1 MFQISKETLARLRET
16 YKPGTLVELVSM
28 NDPYP
33 GKLQPGC
40 RGRVTAVDDIGTV
53 FVNWRC
59 GSSLGIA
66 FSEDHA
72 VILDDVVTVCYGERK
87 EWDTRDEA
95 LRFFKEGMAC
105 SEGSERE
112 RYTNIVLALEAGEK
126 EALDYDD

>member
-1 MFQISKETLARLRET
+1 M
-16 YKPGTLVELVSM
+16 
-28 NDPYP
+28 
-33 GKLQPGC
+33 
-40 RGRVTAVDDIGTV
+40 VDDIGTV

-66 FSEDHA
+66 FGEDRA
-72 VILDDVVTVCYGERK
+72 VVLDDVVTVCYGERK

-95 LRFFKEGMAC
+95 LRFFKEGMVC

-126 EALDYDD
+126 EAFDYDD

>member
-16 YKPGTLVELVSM
+16 YKPGALVELVSM

-66 FSEDHA
+66 FGEDYA

-87 EWDTRDEA
+87 EWDTREEA
-95 LRFFKEGMAC
+95 IRFFKEGMAC

-126 EALDYDD
+126 EATDGE

>member
-1 MFQISKETLARLRET
+1 
-16 YKPGTLVELVSM
+16 M

-40 RGRVTAVDDIGTV
+40 RGRVTAIDDIGTV

-66 FSEDHA
+66 YGEDHA

-87 EWDTRDEA
+87 EWDTRAEA
-95 LRFFKEGMAC
+95 IQFFTEAMAG

-126 EALDYDD
+126 EATDGE

>member
-40 RGRVTAVDDIGTV
+40 RGRVTAIDDVGTV

-66 FSEDHA
+66 YGEDHA

-87 EWDTRDEA
+87 EWDTRAEA
-95 LRFFKEGMAC
+95 IQFFTEAMAG

-126 EALDYDD
+126 EATDGE